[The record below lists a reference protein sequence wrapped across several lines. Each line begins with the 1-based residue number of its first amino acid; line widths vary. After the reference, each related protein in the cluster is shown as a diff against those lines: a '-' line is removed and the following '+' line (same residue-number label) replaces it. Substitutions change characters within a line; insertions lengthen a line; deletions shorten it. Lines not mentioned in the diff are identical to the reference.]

1 MKDRTNNWE
10 ASICF
15 ADDGAAGDTGGGAGA
30 TPAAEAPAPAPAPEA
45 GAFGDSELHD
55 IFTFDPFAKEDSTS
69 PTANPTPPA
78 AEPPKGAEPTPA
90 AQPEPTPQA
99 GLEATLGQLKQVN
112 EQLLER
118 MQGQGQ
124 GQQPEVPDAP
134 FADVRVPAEL
144 VNALRSD
151 DPAEVHTAINLMVQ
165 GAATMAYNRAK
176 AELASFVNE
185 GLPTMM
191 AGFQQHT
198 QTAKT
203 VETDFYG
210 KYPELNKA
218 EFKPMIAQIAMSVA
232 QELNA
237 KGQFTGWNEGF
248 RDAVAERF
256 IRMFQGLMPA
266 PAAPA
271 APSAPF
277 QPPGGAR
284 PSSPSAD
291 PAVDIMNTL
300 F

>member
-1 MKDRTNNWE
+1 MKDRTNNWK
-10 ASICF
+10 ASVCF
-15 ADDGAAGDTGGGAGA
+15 ADDGAAPAADPGGGAA
-30 TPAAEAPAPAPAPEA
+30 PAVEAPAPAPAPA
-45 GAFGDSELHD
+45 GGAFGDAELHD
-55 IFTFDPFAKEDSTS
+55 IFTFDPFAKEDPAS
-69 PTANPTPPA
+69 PEANPTPPA

-90 AQPEPTPQA
+90 AQPEPTPQS
-99 GLEATLGQLKQVN
+99 GLEATLGQLTQVQA
-112 EQLLER
+112 QLLER
-118 MQGQGQ
+118 MQGREEQT
-124 GQQPEVPDAP
+124 PPAPDAP
-134 FADVRVPAEL
+134 FADVRVPVEL

-176 AELASFVNE
+176 AELAAFVNE

-237 KGQFTGWNEGF
+237 KGQFTGWTEGF

-256 IRMFQGLMPA
+256 IRTFQGLMPA

-271 APSAPF
+271 ASPAPF

-284 PSSPSAD
+284 PSSPSTD